1 MGKQEFK
8 MAAQGRTADY
18 ILWTK
23 LLLLQKFS
31 YSRKNHH
38 PEDNGNMEMGDNLNR
53 VYWDYNQP
61 QAGKTKLWERDPLR
75 AQLVIISK

>member
-1 MGKQEFK
+1 
-8 MAAQGRTADY
+8 
-18 ILWTK
+18 
-23 LLLLQKFS
+23 
-31 YSRKNHH
+31 
-38 PEDNGNMEMGDNLNR
+38 MGDNLNR